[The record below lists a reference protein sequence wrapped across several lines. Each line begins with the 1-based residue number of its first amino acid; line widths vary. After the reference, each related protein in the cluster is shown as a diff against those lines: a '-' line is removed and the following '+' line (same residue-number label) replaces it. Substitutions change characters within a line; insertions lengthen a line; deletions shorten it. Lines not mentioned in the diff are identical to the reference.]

1 MNLAYNRILA
11 IAATCTLL
19 SLPVLAQTSPSD
31 QSQASAGVASSESAG
46 ALHLVPA
53 SALLLDTLDAKKLQP
68 GASFTARLNTKV
80 HLANGTELPA
90 GTVLQGTVTSDD
102 MNLQGTSKLAL
113 QFTTA
118 QLKNGQSVPIKAAIV
133 GLYSNDGLDDD
144 AYNGWADWTKQTVG
158 VEQLDVLSGVDL
170 HSKIDS
176 QNSGVFVTTRK
187 DDVKLG
193 RGSNFSLAIAA
204 EPGAQTN
211 PAAASGN

>member
-1 MNLAYNRILA
+1 
-11 IAATCTLL
+11 
-19 SLPVLAQTSPSD
+19 
-31 QSQASAGVASSESAG
+31 VASSESAG

-53 SALLLDTLDAKKLQP
+53 SALLLDSLDAKKVEP

-90 GTVLQGTVTSDD
+90 GTLLKGAVTSDD

-118 QLKNGQSVPIKAAIV
+118 QLKDGQSVPIKAAIV
-133 GLYSNDGLDDD
+133 GVYSNDDSED
-144 AYNGWADWTKQTVG
+144 AYNGWANWNKQTEG
-158 VEQLDVLSGVDL
+158 VEQLDAISGVDL
-170 HSKIDS
+170 HSKIDG

-187 DDVKLG
+187 DDVKLKE
-193 RGSNFSLAIAA
+193 GSNFSLAIAA

-211 PAAASGN
+211 STTSGN

>member
-31 QSQASAGVASSESAG
+31 QSQGSAGAASSESAG
-46 ALHLVPA
+46 SLHLVPA
-53 SALLLDTLDAKKLQP
+53 SALLVDSLDAKKLEP
-68 GASFTARLNTKV
+68 GASFTAKLNTKV

-90 GTVLQGTVTSDD
+90 GTVLHGTVTSDD

-118 QLKNGQSVPIKAAIV
+118 QLKGGQSVPIKAAIV
-133 GLYSNDGLDDD
+133 GLYFNDGSDD
-144 AYNGWADWTKQTVG
+144 AYNGWDDWNQQTEG
-158 VEQLDVLSGVDL
+158 VEQLDAISGVDL

-176 QNSGVFVTTRK
+176 RNSGVFVTTKK
-187 DDVKLG
+187 DDVKLKE
-193 RGSNFSLAIAA
+193 GSNFSLAIAA

-211 PAAASGN
+211 STTSGN

>member
-1 MNLAYNRILA
+1 
-11 IAATCTLL
+11 
-19 SLPVLAQTSPSD
+19 
-31 QSQASAGVASSESAG
+31 VASSESAG

-90 GTVLQGTVTSDD
+90 GTVLQGSVTSDD

-118 QLKNGQSVPIKAAIV
+118 QLKGGQSVPIKAAIV
-133 GLYSNDGLDDD
+133 GLYSNDGPDD

-158 VEQLDVLSGVDL
+158 VEQLDVMSGVDL
-170 HSKIDS
+170 HSQIDS
-176 QNSGVFVTTRK
+176 QNSGVFVTTKK

-204 EPGAQTN
+204 EPGAQTTR
-211 PAAASGN
+211 AASSGN

>member
-1 MNLAYNRILA
+1 MNLAHHRILA

-31 QSQASAGVASSESAG
+31 PSQASAGVASSESAG

-68 GASFTARLNTKV
+68 GATFTARLNTKV

-118 QLKNGQSVPIKAAIV
+118 QLKGGQSVPIKAAIV
-133 GLYSNDGLDDD
+133 GLYSNDGVDD
-144 AYNGWADWTKQTVG
+144 AYNGWADWNKQTVG
-158 VEQLDVLSGVDL
+158 VEQLDVMSGVDL
-170 HSKIDS
+170 HSQIDS
-176 QNSGVFVTTRK
+176 QNSGVFVTTKK

-211 PAAASGN
+211 PAASSGN

>member
-1 MNLAYNRILA
+1 MNLAHHRILA
-11 IAATCTLL
+11 IAATCTIL

-53 SALLLDTLDAKKLQP
+53 TALLLDSLDAKKLEP

-90 GTVLQGTVTSDD
+90 GTVLKGAITSDE

-118 QLKNGQSVPIKAAIV
+118 QLKDGQSVPIKAAIV
-133 GLYSNDGLDDD
+133 GLYSNDGSED
-144 AYNGWADWTKQTVG
+144 AYNGWADWNQQTVG
-158 VEQLDVLSGVDL
+158 VEQLDVMSGVDL
-170 HSKIDS
+170 HSKIDG
-176 QNSGVFVTTRK
+176 QNSGVFVTTKK

-211 PAAASGN
+211 STSSGN

>member
-1 MNLAYNRILA
+1 
-11 IAATCTLL
+11 
-19 SLPVLAQTSPSD
+19 LAQTSPSD

-53 SALLLDTLDAKKLQP
+53 SALLLDSLDAKKVEP

-118 QLKNGQSVPIKAAIV
+118 QLKGGQSVPIKAAIV
-133 GLYSNDGLDDD
+133 GLYFNDGSDD
-144 AYNGWADWTKQTVG
+144 AYNGWDDWNQQTEG
-158 VEQLDVLSGVDL
+158 VEQLDAISGVDL

-176 QNSGVFVTTRK
+176 RNSGVFVTTKK
-187 DDVKLG
+187 DDVKLKE
-193 RGSNFSLAIAA
+193 GSNFSLAIAA

-211 PAAASGN
+211 STTSGN

>member
-1 MNLAYNRILA
+1 
-11 IAATCTLL
+11 
-19 SLPVLAQTSPSD
+19 
-31 QSQASAGVASSESAG
+31 VASSESAG

-68 GASFTARLNTKV
+68 GATFTARLNTKV

-118 QLKNGQSVPIKAAIV
+118 QLKGGQSVPIKAAIV
-133 GLYSNDGLDDD
+133 GLYSNDGVDD
-144 AYNGWADWTKQTVG
+144 AYNGWADWNKQTVG
-158 VEQLDVLSGVDL
+158 VEQLDVMSGVDL
-170 HSKIDS
+170 HSQIDS
-176 QNSGVFVTTRK
+176 QNSGVFVTTKK

-211 PAAASGN
+211 PAASTGN

>member
-1 MNLAYNRILA
+1 MNLAHHRILA

-19 SLPVLAQTSPSD
+19 SLPVLAQASPSD

-53 SALLLDTLDAKKLQP
+53 TALLLDTLDAKKLEP
-68 GASFTARLNTKV
+68 GAGFTAKLNTKV

-90 GTVLQGTVTSDD
+90 GTVLHGAVTSDD

-118 QLKNGQSVPIKAAIV
+118 QLKDGQSVPIKAAIV
-133 GLYSNDGLDDD
+133 GLYFNDGSED
-144 AYNGWADWTKQTVG
+144 AYNGWADWNKQTEG
-158 VEQLDVLSGVDL
+158 VEQLDAMSGVDL

-211 PAAASGN
+211 PAASSGN

>member
-1 MNLAYNRILA
+1 MNLAHNRILA

-31 QSQASAGVASSESAG
+31 QSQASAGVPSSESAG

-68 GASFTARLNTKV
+68 GANFTARLNTKV

-118 QLKNGQSVPIKAAIV
+118 HLKDGQSVPIKAAIV
-133 GLYSNDGLDDD
+133 GLYSNDGVDD
-144 AYNGWADWTKQTVG
+144 AYNGWADWNKQTVG
-158 VEQLDVLSGVDL
+158 VEQLDVMSGVDL
-170 HSKIDS
+170 HSQIDS
-176 QNSGVFVTTRK
+176 QNSGVFVTTKK

-211 PAAASGN
+211 PAASSGN

>member
-1 MNLAYNRILA
+1 MNLVHNRILA

-19 SLPVLAQTSPSD
+19 CLPVLAQTSPSD
-31 QSQASAGVASSESAG
+31 QSQGSAGVASSESAG

-53 SALLLDTLDAKKLQP
+53 TALLLDTLDAKKLEP
-68 GASFTARLNTKV
+68 GASFTARLNTRV
-80 HLANGTELPA
+80 HLANGTELPP
-90 GTVLQGTVTSDD
+90 GTVLQGAVTSDD

-118 QLKNGQSVPIKAAIV
+118 RLKDGQSVPIKAAIV
-133 GLYSNDGLDDD
+133 GLYSNDGFDD
-144 AYNGWADWTKQTVG
+144 AYNGWADWNQQTVG
-158 VEQLDVLSGVDL
+158 VDQLDAMSGVDL

-211 PAAASGN
+211 STSSGN